1 MAPKLQKYQKKIN
14 CTDVSTS
21 LMDIIKVTKL
31 QIKSRYSGIMVGT
44 PDPRHCLYTRMIIDD
59 EGSNH

>member
-1 MAPKLQKYQKKIN
+1 MARKLQKYQKKIN

-31 QIKSRYSGIMVGT
+31 QIKLRQMYSYLI
-44 PDPRHCLYTRMIIDD
+44 CLAEECSDSNLAID
-59 EGSNH
+59 